1 MTSAKRVAF
10 VNTVASLPAVFKG
23 LVNELAPGVD
33 AFSIVDESL
42 LQDTIRNG
50 QLSKKTIR
58 RLVSYL
64 ELAQEAGASMV
75 MVTCSSI
82 GPAADIGRS
91 MVDIPVLRVDEP
103 MAEKAVAC
111 GQKIGVAATLRT
123 TLTPTATL
131 IERKAAEAGKKLTVV
146 SKLCSGAFEALMAGD
161 MATHDCLIRE
171 GLQELIPQVDVVV
184 LAQAS
189 MARIVD
195 TLSESERMIPIY
207 SSPRL
212 AVEHL
217 ARLLA
222 IN

>member
-1 MTSAKRVAF
+1 MAEKRVAF
-10 VNTVASLPAVFKG
+10 VNTVSSLPSVFKG
-23 LVNELAPGVD
+23 LMTELAPHIDV
-33 AFSIVDESL
+33 FSIVDESL

-50 QLSKKTIR
+50 ALSKKTVR

-64 ELAQEAGASMV
+64 ELAQDAGADLV

-103 MAEKAVAC
+103 MAEKALTA
-111 GQKIGVAATLRT
+111 GSRIGVAATLRT
-123 TLTPTATL
+123 TLTPTVAL
-131 IERKAAEAGKKLTVV
+131 IERKAAEKGKTVTVV
-146 SKLCSGAFEALMAGD
+146 SRICEGAFESLMAGD
-161 MATHDCLIRE
+161 TERHDALIRQ
-171 GLQELIPQVDVVV
+171 GLEELIPQVDVVV

-189 MARIVD
+189 MARIA
-195 TLSESERMIPIY
+195 ESLPHEAKAFPIY

-217 ARLLA
+217 ARIA
-222 IN
+222 EVN